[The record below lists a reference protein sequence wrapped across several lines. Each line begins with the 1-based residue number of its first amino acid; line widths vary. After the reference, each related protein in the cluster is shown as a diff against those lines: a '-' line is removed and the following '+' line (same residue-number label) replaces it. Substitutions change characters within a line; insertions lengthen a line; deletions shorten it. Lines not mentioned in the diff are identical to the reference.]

1 MINTETQHT
10 PTLADLKGAPLA
22 WLQANPGGAN
32 MADLF
37 ELNDDD
43 FAVKCIRA
51 LMEGKPFDMPLQ
63 VQHLEAG
70 ELFSHFY
77 FESRNLER
85 VFGTKN
91 LAVGYPVLM
100 AKMGGINITA
110 PLFLWQIQLEP
121 HATNP
126 DSWIV
131 QRNENHTI
139 LPNYSLFYLID
150 SLNASDLSR
159 RHVP

>member
-10 PTLADLKGAPLA
+10 PTLTDLKGAPLA

-77 FESRNLER
+77 FESRNLSISLPPC
-85 VFGTKN
+85 FYGKFN
-91 LAVGYPVLM
+91 WSHMLPIPIVGSFSAM
-100 AKMGGINITA
+100 KII
-110 PLFLWQIQLEP
+110 LFCPII
-121 HATNP
+121 HCFT
-126 DSWIV
+126 
-131 QRNENHTI
+131 
-139 LPNYSLFYLID
+139 
-150 SLNASDLSR
+150 
-159 RHVP
+159 